1 MKIKPGSIVRY
12 KHLLRGYYIVVEVAG
27 SRVKTYNVK
36 TGSVTPMTV
45 MFLRSEFLFL

>member
-12 KHLLRGYYIVVEVAG
+12 KHQQKGYYIVVEVAG
-27 SRVKTYNVK
+27 SRAKAYNVR
-36 TGSVTPMTV
+36 TGSVTPITV